1 MDILY
6 GSPPRGCGKRTGSVD
21 GFIHICGQ
29 ASERETEIE
38 SGLIAEDRL
47 EVGVCGRFSPDYRLN
62 RFASLEGGEGGVHC
76 FPSVLTVHHALA
88 ILFQFHG

>member
-62 RFASLEGGEGGVHC
+62 SLERGGEEG
-76 FPSVLTVHHALA
+76 SALFA
-88 ILFQFHG
+88 YVVF